1 MADKKK
7 FVDIVLKN
15 VNLPG
20 LLFDTIDEVL
30 EPALDKIVADSKN
43 PFDDMAK
50 ASLYPLLEKEL
61 KELAQKKYDEFIAK
75 LSQ

>member
-1 MADKKK
+1 MEKKK
-7 FVDIVLKN
+7 VIDLVVKN

-20 LLFDTIDEVL
+20 LVFDIIDEVL
-30 EPALDKIVADSKN
+30 EPALDKIVAESSN

-61 KELAQKKYDEFIAK
+61 KELAQKKYDELIAK
-75 LSQ
+75 LSE